1 MLDKTQIFKSDPLQ
15 ESSRR
20 DRRHTGLE
28 DLFDFLVKWA
38 RVIIGSAVLFAVLSF
53 IYVHLSPPDF
63 VASAQI
69 LINPPQPQ
77 QLLKQDSGLLDLTLN
92 NSQVESQIEIMR
104 SYSTILPVVQ
114 ELKLDSD
121 DELALPNRADANT
134 ASNKQLYGVVGR
146 FASRLDVKRVSQS
159 YIIQVSFRSQSAS
172 KASKIVNALCEAYI
186 KNQLARK
193 VEDATRSRE
202 WLEHRVQQLQT
213 QLHKAAHDAQDFR
226 TGVSGQSQTTG
237 QLDAEVTLSQLDSA
251 TTTYRK
257 MYESALE
264 KLTENV
270 QSTSFLVADANIVS
284 SASPELAR
292 IFPNPKLV
300 VAVALL
306 GGALFGISIAALLD
320 SLDTSVR
327 TASQVEDELN
337 CLCFGKI
344 NLAKGARRPL
354 RNKAHQ
360 KIETRTKFFLNRVM
374 VAIESAHLQ
383 NSCRNIGIL
392 DVSEGDAPAV
402 LTKQLANALAQS
414 GKKTLIVDASSS
426 RANPLSALA
435 YASGFNPPVQA
446 EHDKASDDLSRI
458 VQVSS
463 NLSIVQLEM
472 PVDANSSFGALSE
485 KLIFTSVAGVY
496 DDIIV
501 SLPSLEMMP
510 PSLSLLSHTDA
521 VILVA
526 HLGQSPKE
534 SVAEAA
540 DFIRASGTLLLG
552 VVLDESKA

>member
-1 MLDKTQIFKSDPLQ
+1 MLDKTQIFTANQQQ
-15 ESSRR
+15 ESTRR

-28 DLFDFLVKWA
+28 DLFDFLRKWA
-38 RVIIGSAVLFAVLSF
+38 RIIAGSAIVFATLAFV
-53 IYVHLSPPDF
+53 YVHISPPDF

-77 QLLKQDSGLLDLTLN
+77 QLLKQDSGLIDLTLN
-92 NSQVESQIEIMR
+92 NSQVESQIEIIR

-114 ELKLDSD
+114 ELKLDTD
-121 DELALPNRADANT
+121 EELALPNKADAAAQN
-134 ASNKQLYGVVGR
+134 NKQLYGVVGR

-159 YIIQVSFRSQSAS
+159 YIIQVSFKSQSAS

-213 QLHKAAHDAQDFR
+213 QLHKAAHAAQDFR
-226 TGVSGQSQTTG
+226 TGVSGQAQTTG

-292 IFPNPKLV
+292 VFPNPKLV
-300 VAVALL
+300 IAVALL
-306 GGALFGISIAALLD
+306 GGALFGVSIAALLD

-327 TASQVEDELN
+327 SSAQVEDDLN
-337 CLCFGKI
+337 CPCFGKL
-344 NLAKGARRPL
+344 NLSKGMRRTL
-354 RNKAHQ
+354 RSKTRQ
-360 KIETRTKFFLNRVM
+360 KLDTRTKFFLNRVM
-374 VAIESAHLQ
+374 VAVEAANLQ
-383 NSCRNIGIL
+383 NARHTIGIL
-392 DVSEGDAPAV
+392 AISDGTASAV
-402 LTKQLANALAQS
+402 LTKQLANTLALS
-414 GKKTLIVDASSS
+414 GKKTLIVDASMAPTS
-426 RANPLSALA
+426 PLTSLA
-435 YASGFNPPVQA
+435 YASGFNPTVSTGG
-446 EHDKASDDLSRI
+446 EDGRDDLSRI
-458 VQVSS
+458 VPVSS
-463 NLSIVQLEM
+463 NLSIIQLEAPIDM
-472 PVDANSSFGALSE
+472 SSSFGALSDNVV
-485 KLIFTSVAGVY
+485 FASAASAY
-496 DDIIV
+496 DSIITN
-501 SLPSLEMMP
+501 LPDLETIP
-510 PSLSLLSHTDA
+510 TSLSILSNMDA
-521 VILVA
+521 IILIA
-526 HLGQSPKE
+526 HLGKSSKE
-534 SVAEAA
+534 SLSEAA

>member
-1 MLDKTQIFKSDPLQ
+1 MLDKTQIFTANQQQ
-15 ESSRR
+15 ESTRR

-28 DLFDFLVKWA
+28 DLFDFLRKWA
-38 RVIIGSAVLFAVLSF
+38 RIIAGSAIVFATLAFV
-53 IYVHLSPPDF
+53 YVHISPPDF

-77 QLLKQDSGLLDLTLN
+77 QLLKQDSGLIDLTLN
-92 NSQVESQIEIMR
+92 NSQVESQIEIIR

-114 ELKLDSD
+114 ELKLDTD
-121 DELALPNRADANT
+121 EELALPNKADAAAQN
-134 ASNKQLYGVVGR
+134 NKQLYGVVGR

-159 YIIQVSFRSQSAS
+159 YIIQVSFKSQSAS

-213 QLHKAAHDAQDFR
+213 QLHKAAHAAQDFR
-226 TGVSGQSQTTG
+226 TGVSGQAQTTG

-292 IFPNPKLV
+292 VFPNPKLV
-300 VAVALL
+300 IAVALL
-306 GGALFGISIAALLD
+306 GGALFGVSIAALLD

-327 TASQVEDELN
+327 SSAQVEDDLN
-337 CLCFGKI
+337 CPCFGKL
-344 NLAKGARRPL
+344 NLSKGMRRTL
-354 RNKAHQ
+354 RSKTRQ
-360 KIETRTKFFLNRVM
+360 KLDTRTKFFLNRVM
-374 VAIESAHLQ
+374 VAVEAANLQ
-383 NSCRNIGIL
+383 NARHTIGIL
-392 DVSEGDAPAV
+392 AISDGTASAV
-402 LTKQLANALAQS
+402 LTKQLANTLALS
-414 GKKTLIVDASSS
+414 GKKTLIVDASMAPTS
-426 RANPLSALA
+426 PLTSLA
-435 YASGFNPPVQA
+435 YASGFNPTVSTGG
-446 EHDKASDDLSRI
+446 EDGRDDLSRI
-458 VQVSS
+458 VPVSS
-463 NLSIVQLEM
+463 NLSIIQLEAPIDM
-472 PVDANSSFGALSE
+472 TSSFGALSDNVV
-485 KLIFTSVAGVY
+485 FASAASAY
-496 DDIIV
+496 DSIITN
-501 SLPSLEMMP
+501 LPDLETIP
-510 PSLSLLSHTDA
+510 TSLSILSNMDA
-521 VILVA
+521 IILIA
-526 HLGQSPKE
+526 HLGKSSKE
-534 SVAEAA
+534 SLSEAA

>member
-1 MLDKTQIFKSDPLQ
+1 MLDKTQIFTAAQQQ
-15 ESSRR
+15 ESTRR

-28 DLFDFLVKWA
+28 DLFDFLRKWA
-38 RVIIGSAVLFAVLSF
+38 RIIAGSAVVFAILALV
-53 IYVHLSPPDF
+53 YVQVSPPDY

-77 QLLKQDSGLLDLTLN
+77 QLLKQDSGLIDLTLN
-92 NSQVESQIEIMR
+92 NSQVESQIEIIR

-114 ELKLDSD
+114 ELKLDTD
-121 DELALPNRADANT
+121 EELAAPNRPDAQN
-134 ASNKQLYGVVGR
+134 NKQLYGVVGR

-213 QLHKAAHDAQDFR
+213 QLHKAAHAAQDFR
-226 TGVSGQSQTTG
+226 TGVSSQAQTTG

-292 IFPNPKLV
+292 VFPNPKLV
-300 VAVALL
+300 IAVALL
-306 GGALFGISIAALLD
+306 GGALFGVSIAALLD

-327 TASQVEDELN
+327 SSSQVEDDLN
-337 CLCFGKI
+337 CPCFGKL
-344 NLAKGARRPL
+344 NLSKGARRTL
-354 RNKAHQ
+354 RSKTRHR
-360 KIETRTKFFLNRVM
+360 IDTRTKFFLNRVM
-374 VAIESAHLQ
+374 VAVEAANLQ
-383 NSCRNIGIL
+383 NSRHTIGIL
-392 DVSEGDAPAV
+392 AISDGNASAI
-402 LTKQLANALAQS
+402 LTKQLANTLALS
-414 GKKTLIVDASSS
+414 GKKTLIVDASM
-426 RANPLSALA
+426 APTNPLTSLA
-435 YASGFNPPVQA
+435 YASGFNPTVSQ
-446 EHDKASDDLSRI
+446 SDHEARDDVSRI
-458 VQVSS
+458 VPVSS
-463 NLSIVQLEM
+463 NLSIIQLEA
-472 PVDANSSFGALSE
+472 PIDTTSSFGGISDHIVFSSAAS
-485 KLIFTSVAGVY
+485 AY
-496 DDIIV
+496 DSIITN
-501 SLPSLEMMP
+501 LPDLETIP
-510 PSLSLLSHTDA
+510 TSLSILSNMDA
-521 VILVA
+521 IILIA
-526 HLGQSPKE
+526 HLGKSSKE
-534 SVAEAA
+534 SLSEAA

-552 VVLDESKA
+552 VVLDESKV

>member
-1 MLDKTQIFKSDPLQ
+1 MLEKTQIFKSDPAQ

-28 DLFDFLVKWA
+28 DLFDFLLKWA
-38 RVIIGSAVLFAVLSF
+38 RVIAGSAVLFAILSF

-77 QLLKQDSGLLDLTLN
+77 QLLKQDSGLIDLTLN

-114 ELKLDSD
+114 DLKLDTD
-121 DELALPNRADANT
+121 DELALPNRADT
-134 ASNKQLYGVVGR
+134 TSPGSKQLYGVVGR

-159 YIIQVSFRSQSAS
+159 YIIQVSFRSQSSS

-226 TGVSGQSQTTG
+226 TGVSGQSQATG

-327 TASQVEDELN
+327 STSQVEDELN
-337 CLCFGKI
+337 CLCFGKV
-344 NLAKGARRPL
+344 NLAKGARRSF
-354 RNKAHQ
+354 RSKAHQ
-360 KIETRTKFFLNRVM
+360 KIETRAKFFLNRVI
-374 VAIESAHLQ
+374 VAIEGAHLQ
-383 NSCRNIGIL
+383 NSCRSIGVL
-392 DVSEGDAPAV
+392 SVSEGDASAV
-402 LTKQLANALAQS
+402 LTKQLANALALS
-414 GKKTLIVDASSS
+414 GKKTLIVDASLS

-435 YASGFNPPVQA
+435 YASGFNPPA
-446 EHDKASDDLSRI
+446 HAAHDEAPDDLSRI
-458 VQVSS
+458 VQVSA
-463 NLSIVQLEM
+463 NLSIIQLEM
-472 PVDANSSFGALSE
+472 PVDASSSFGTMSE
-485 KLIFTSVAGVY
+485 KLIFSSVAGIY

-526 HLGQSPKE
+526 HLGKSPKE

>member
-1 MLDKTQIFKSDPLQ
+1 MLDKTQIFTANQQQ
-15 ESSRR
+15 ESTRR

-28 DLFDFLVKWA
+28 DLFDFLRKWA
-38 RVIIGSAVLFAVLSF
+38 RIIAGSAIVFATLAFV
-53 IYVHLSPPDF
+53 YVHISPPDF

-77 QLLKQDSGLLDLTLN
+77 QLLKQDSGLIDLTLN
-92 NSQVESQIEIMR
+92 NSQVESQIEIIR

-114 ELKLDSD
+114 ELKLDTD
-121 DELALPNRADANT
+121 EELALPNKADAAAQN
-134 ASNKQLYGVVGR
+134 NKQLYGVVGR

-159 YIIQVSFRSQSAS
+159 YIIQVSFKSQSAS

-213 QLHKAAHDAQDFR
+213 QLHKAAHAAQDFR
-226 TGVSGQSQTTG
+226 TGVSGQAQTTG

-292 IFPNPKLV
+292 VFPNPKLV
-300 VAVALL
+300 IAVALL
-306 GGALFGISIAALLD
+306 GGALFGVSIAALLD

-327 TASQVEDELN
+327 SSAQVEDDLN
-337 CLCFGKI
+337 CPCFGKL
-344 NLAKGARRPL
+344 NLSKGMRRTL
-354 RNKAHQ
+354 RSKTRQ
-360 KIETRTKFFLNRVM
+360 KLDTRTKFFLNRVM
-374 VAIESAHLQ
+374 VAVEAANLQ
-383 NSCRNIGIL
+383 NARHTIGIL
-392 DVSEGDAPAV
+392 AISDGTASAV
-402 LTKQLANALAQS
+402 LTKQLANTLALS
-414 GKKTLIVDASSS
+414 GKKTLIVDASMAPTS
-426 RANPLSALA
+426 PLTSLA
-435 YASGFNPPVQA
+435 YASGFNPTVSTGG
-446 EHDKASDDLSRI
+446 EDGRDDLSQI
-458 VQVSS
+458 VPVSS
-463 NLSIVQLEM
+463 NLSIIQLEAPIDM
-472 PVDANSSFGALSE
+472 TSSFGALSDNVV
-485 KLIFTSVAGVY
+485 FASAASAY
-496 DDIIV
+496 DSIITN
-501 SLPSLEMMP
+501 LPDLETIP
-510 PSLSLLSHTDA
+510 TSLSILSNMDA
-521 VILVA
+521 IILIA
-526 HLGQSPKE
+526 HLGKSSKE
-534 SVAEAA
+534 SLSEAA

>member
-15 ESSRR
+15 ESRSR

-28 DLFDFLVKWA
+28 DLFDFLLKWA
-38 RVIIGSAVLFAVLSF
+38 RVIGGSAILFAVLAF

-77 QLLKQDSGLLDLTLN
+77 QLLKQDSGLIDLTLN

-114 ELKLDSD
+114 DLKLDSD
-121 DELALPNRADANT
+121 DELALPNRADAT
-134 ASNKQLYGVVGR
+134 SASNKQLYGVVGR

-159 YIIQVSFRSQSAS
+159 YIIQVSFRSQSSS

-226 TGVSGQSQTTG
+226 TGVSGQSQATG

-306 GGALFGISIAALLD
+306 GGALFGISVAALLD

-327 TASQVEDELN
+327 SPSQVEDELN
-337 CLCFGKI
+337 CLCFGKA
-344 NLAKGARRPL
+344 NLAKGARRAL

-383 NSCRNIGIL
+383 SSCRNIGIL
-392 DVSEGDAPAV
+392 AVSEGDASAV
-402 LTKQLANALAQS
+402 LTKQLANALALS
-414 GKKTLIVDASSS
+414 GKKTLIVDASLS

-446 EHDKASDDLSRI
+446 EHYEAVDDRSRI

-463 NLSIVQLEM
+463 NLSIIQLET
-472 PVDANSSFGALSE
+472 PIDAGSTFGTMSE
-485 KLIFTSVAGVY
+485 KLIFSSVAGVY
-496 DDIIV
+496 DNIIV
-501 SLPSLEMMP
+501 SLPSLAVMP
-510 PSLSLLSHTDA
+510 PSLSLLAHTDA

-526 HLGQSPKE
+526 HLGKSPKE

-540 DFIRASGTLLLG
+540 EFIRASGTLLLG

>member
-1 MLDKTQIFKSDPLQ
+1 MLDKTQIFTANQQQ
-15 ESSRR
+15 ESTRR

-28 DLFDFLVKWA
+28 DLFDFLRKWA
-38 RVIIGSAVLFAVLSF
+38 RIIAGSAIVFATLAFV
-53 IYVHLSPPDF
+53 YVHISPPDF

-77 QLLKQDSGLLDLTLN
+77 QLLKQDSGLIDLTLN
-92 NSQVESQIEIMR
+92 NSQVESQIEIIR

-114 ELKLDSD
+114 ELKLDTD
-121 DELALPNRADANT
+121 EELALPNKSDAAAQN
-134 ASNKQLYGVVGR
+134 NKQLYGVVGR

-159 YIIQVSFRSQSAS
+159 YIIQVSFKSQSAS

-213 QLHKAAHDAQDFR
+213 QLHKAAHAAQDFR
-226 TGVSGQSQTTG
+226 TGVSGQAQTTG

-292 IFPNPKLV
+292 VFPNPKLV
-300 VAVALL
+300 IAVALL
-306 GGALFGISIAALLD
+306 GGALFGVSIAALLD

-327 TASQVEDELN
+327 SSAQVEDDLN
-337 CLCFGKI
+337 CPCFGKL
-344 NLAKGARRPL
+344 NLSKGMRRTL
-354 RNKAHQ
+354 RSKTRQ
-360 KIETRTKFFLNRVM
+360 KLDTRTKFFLNRVM
-374 VAIESAHLQ
+374 VAVEAANLQ
-383 NSCRNIGIL
+383 NARHTIGIL
-392 DVSEGDAPAV
+392 AISDGTASAV
-402 LTKQLANALAQS
+402 LTKQLANTLALS
-414 GKKTLIVDASSS
+414 GKKTLIVDASMAPTS
-426 RANPLSALA
+426 PLTSLA
-435 YASGFNPPVQA
+435 YASGFNPTVSTGG
-446 EHDKASDDLSRI
+446 EDGRDDLSRI
-458 VQVSS
+458 VPVSS
-463 NLSIVQLEM
+463 NLSIIQLEAPIDM
-472 PVDANSSFGALSE
+472 SSSFGALSDNVV
-485 KLIFTSVAGVY
+485 FASAASAY
-496 DDIIV
+496 DSIITN
-501 SLPSLEMMP
+501 LPDLETIP
-510 PSLSLLSHTDA
+510 TSLSILSNMDA
-521 VILVA
+521 IILIA
-526 HLGQSPKE
+526 HLGKSSKE
-534 SVAEAA
+534 SLSEAA

>member
-1 MLDKTQIFKSDPLQ
+1 MLDKTQIFTANQQQ
-15 ESSRR
+15 ESTRR

-28 DLFDFLVKWA
+28 DLFDFLRKWA
-38 RVIIGSAVLFAVLSF
+38 RIIAGSAIVFATLAFV
-53 IYVHLSPPDF
+53 YVHISPPDF

-77 QLLKQDSGLLDLTLN
+77 QLLKQDSGLIDLTLN
-92 NSQVESQIEIMR
+92 NSQVESQIEIIR

-114 ELKLDSD
+114 ELKLDTD
-121 DELALPNRADANT
+121 EELALPNKSDAAAQN
-134 ASNKQLYGVVGR
+134 NKQLYGVVGR

-159 YIIQVSFRSQSAS
+159 YIIQVSFKSQSAS

-213 QLHKAAHDAQDFR
+213 QLHKAAHAAQDFR
-226 TGVSGQSQTTG
+226 TGVSGQAQTTG

-292 IFPNPKLV
+292 VFPNPKLV
-300 VAVALL
+300 IAVALL
-306 GGALFGISIAALLD
+306 GGALFGVSIAALLD

-327 TASQVEDELN
+327 SSAQVEDDLN
-337 CLCFGKI
+337 CPCFGKL
-344 NLAKGARRPL
+344 NLSKGMRRTL
-354 RNKAHQ
+354 RSKTRQ
-360 KIETRTKFFLNRVM
+360 KLDTRTKFFLNRVM
-374 VAIESAHLQ
+374 VAVEAANLQ
-383 NSCRNIGIL
+383 NARHTIGIL
-392 DVSEGDAPAV
+392 AISDGTASAV
-402 LTKQLANALAQS
+402 LTKQLANTLALS
-414 GKKTLIVDASSS
+414 GKKTLIVDASMAPTS
-426 RANPLSALA
+426 PLTSLA
-435 YASGFNPPVQA
+435 YASGFNPTVSTGG
-446 EHDKASDDLSRI
+446 EDGRDDLSRI
-458 VQVSS
+458 VPVSS
-463 NLSIVQLEM
+463 NLSIIQLEAPIDM
-472 PVDANSSFGALSE
+472 TSSFGVLSDNVV
-485 KLIFTSVAGVY
+485 FASAASAY
-496 DDIIV
+496 DSIITN
-501 SLPSLEMMP
+501 LPDLETIP
-510 PSLSLLSHTDA
+510 TSLSILSNMDA
-521 VILVA
+521 IILIA
-526 HLGQSPKE
+526 HLGKSSKE
-534 SVAEAA
+534 SLSEAA